1 MASLSQTAKMAKIHW
16 NETTRDVPR
25 SITVPGIQ
33 HDVDFMVRT
42 AEVCGQRRMGMGRV
56 RL

>member
-1 MASLSQTAKMAKIHW
+1 MAKIHW